1 MFLIAFEI
9 IDALLNLPFT
19 YYETFV
25 IEEKYGF
32 NKSTINIFI
41 CDQVKKF
48 AITAVIL
55 AIVVPLI
62 LYLVHVS
69 GPALII
75 NLAGSSIVL
84 VIILSLLIP
93 TVIIPLFYTY
103 TDLDDG
109 ELR

>member
-9 IDALLNLPFT
+9 IDVLLNLPFT

-41 CDQVKKF
+41 GDLVKKF